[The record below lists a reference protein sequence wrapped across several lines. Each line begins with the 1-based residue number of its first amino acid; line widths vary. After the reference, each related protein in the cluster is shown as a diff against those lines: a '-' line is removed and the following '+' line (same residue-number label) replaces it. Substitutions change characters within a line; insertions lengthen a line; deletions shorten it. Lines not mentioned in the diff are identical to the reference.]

1 MQNQDEV
8 MLQCPNDLC
17 KAANPETDK
26 YCERCGMTMIK
37 RYLWSIGDSVET
49 CQIGELVA
57 ERYLLKS
64 DRIFLDT
71 KPGLLPETP
80 DLDTSSAIKPYLRL
94 VKYRLQIPQV
104 YGSASLN
111 NKEILLLEQA
121 PIYTDAVPQ
130 SGQLMPQLC
139 RAWKEASSLRQIN
152 WLLQIAQLWQP
163 LQSEGVASSLLV
175 PQLLRVDRSLVRLLQ
190 LQLDE
195 DKEPTLSQL
204 GQLWSQLATGARPSI
219 AGFLHQLSKAL
230 QQGEFQSAEQ
240 LIACL
245 DLALAEVGRSSAR
258 KIEISTCTD
267 TGPSRQRNEDACYPA
282 SGTTITKPPARQAI
296 AIVCDGIGG
305 HEGGNVASNLAIE
318 TLQQQVEQLPLD
330 EIDLDPVTL
339 SVALEQF
346 ACTAND
352 RISQR
357 NDKENRHG
365 RQRMGTTLVMAV
377 GHRHE
382 MYVGHVGD
390 SRAYWITRTGCYQI
404 TLDDDVAARE
414 VRLGYAIYR
423 DALQQPSAGSLVQAI
438 GMSASVHPTIGRFV
452 LDEDC
457 VFLLCSDGLSD
468 FDLVEQCWQTDILAI
483 LDGEVDLAH
492 ASRQLVEIGNT
503 RNGHDN
509 ITVALVRCQIDARE
523 PETPLNYSLP
533 VETMIPGA
541 ETALPQA
548 VSESDSLPDTRLL
561 SSKPNR
567 NNLLLKIL
575 LGIALI
581 VSLGGLLAYLAI
593 KGKMPEQLGFNF
605 GSILKRSPDKVSSA
619 TDSPLQQK
627 SIFVVKGKIILNR
640 TAKQSET
647 AISSETATH
656 PSPSTQPFSPIKGIL
671 PAGSVV
677 ELLGQKPFLGQ
688 GMWVNLKV
696 VDVCSSLDSGVT
708 SETIP
713 KAAANQSAP
722 KTQTGQPSATGGNP
736 NRDLTNTKS
745 RVIGE
750 QPAADKSR
758 ATGTTTGERLLQQG
772 EDGWVQAANIEQ
784 QLLTITAVTAEQF
797 DRCSAQTPEQNA
809 GAQK

>member
-26 YCERCGMTMIK
+26 YCERCGTTTIK

-71 KPGLLPETP
+71 KPGLLPEAP

-94 VKYRLQIPQV
+94 VTYRLQIPQV
-104 YGSASLN
+104 YGSVSLN
-111 NKEILLLEQA
+111 NREILLLEQA

-139 RAWKEASSLRQIN
+139 RAWKEASSLRQLN

-175 PQLLRVDRSLVRLLQ
+175 PQLLRVDRSLVRLLE

-204 GQLWSQLATGARPSI
+204 GQLWSQLAAGAQPSI

-230 QQGEFQSAEQ
+230 LQGEFQSAEQ

-258 KIEISTCTD
+258 TIKISTCTD

-357 NDKENRHG
+357 NDKENRQG

-414 VRLGYAIYR
+414 VRLGYAVYR

-457 VFLLCSDGLSD
+457 VFLLCSDELSD
-468 FDLVEQCWQTDILAI
+468 FDLVEQCWETDIL
-483 LDGEVDLAH
+483 
-492 ASRQLVEIGNT
+492 
-503 RNGHDN
+503 
-509 ITVALVRCQIDARE
+509 
-523 PETPLNYSLP
+523 
-533 VETMIPGA
+533 
-541 ETALPQA
+541 
-548 VSESDSLPDTRLL
+548 
-561 SSKPNR
+561 
-567 NNLLLKIL
+567 
-575 LGIALI
+575 
-581 VSLGGLLAYLAI
+581 
-593 KGKMPEQLGFNF
+593 
-605 GSILKRSPDKVSSA
+605 
-619 TDSPLQQK
+619 
-627 SIFVVKGKIILNR
+627 
-640 TAKQSET
+640 
-647 AISSETATH
+647 
-656 PSPSTQPFSPIKGIL
+656 PI
-671 PAGSVV
+671 
-677 ELLGQKPFLGQ
+677 
-688 GMWVNLKV
+688 
-696 VDVCSSLDSGVT
+696 
-708 SETIP
+708 
-713 KAAANQSAP
+713 
-722 KTQTGQPSATGGNP
+722 
-736 NRDLTNTKS
+736 
-745 RVIGE
+745 
-750 QPAADKSR
+750 
-758 ATGTTTGERLLQQG
+758 
-772 EDGWVQAANIEQ
+772 
-784 QLLTITAVTAEQF
+784 
-797 DRCSAQTPEQNA
+797 
-809 GAQK
+809 